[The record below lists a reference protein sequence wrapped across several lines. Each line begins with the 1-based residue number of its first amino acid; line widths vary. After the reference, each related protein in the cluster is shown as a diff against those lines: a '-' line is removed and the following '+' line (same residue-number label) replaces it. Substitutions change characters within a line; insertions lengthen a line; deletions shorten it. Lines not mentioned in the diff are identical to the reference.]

1 MMWQALWDDTL
12 AALGSCL
19 VALLWQGMLLV
30 ALAAMLVHATA
41 GSSPRL
47 RHRVVLGSELL
58 LAALA
63 ALNLGWYVA
72 PAIGWTATATTGA
85 TSRVE
90 ALLPVFEVLP
100 AGLHLP
106 AVAASLTHMAPW
118 LGVLWLLGASLF
130 LARVVAGLL
139 RLASMRRSAVP
150 VPAMS
155 RRARGVPVAL
165 SAQVSSPLAFG
176 VFRPMILLPPHA
188 LQQLT
193 VPELETI
200 LAHERTHVQHRDPV
214 WTLVEQLLRALL
226 FFHPACWWLCRRS
239 RTLREVRCDA
249 VVVHELGGPTLYAR
263 ALTRLEELRAGVL
276 ASTPP
281 LSLAVGAGSGAL
293 LDRVRGILGMPC
305 RRPRLA
311 YRLFPAVVALVALA
325 MGRVSELDPQGM
337 DAASNRGSIWAEI
350 QDGHVVR
357 VLPHVRVPLGTSA
370 APREHQ
376 GLLMMAVRGSVLVDG
391 EVVDGGTA
399 VHAGQHVTV
408 LSPTRG
414 ALELRLRRNTPATAP
429 SLEVRLDG
437 VLTRLPGDPSN
448 APRAFADTPRR

>member
-63 ALNLGWYVA
+63 ALNLWWYVA

-226 FFHPACWWLCRRS
+226 FL
-239 RTLREVRCDA
+239 
-249 VVVHELGGPTLYAR
+249 HELGGPTLYAR

-391 EVVDGGTA
+391 EVVDGSTA